1 MFENLNRQRS
11 APGFSFERSG
21 ALFVTGIK
29 HILVKYCIYD
39 TVIFASAC
47 NNLHRRLIMSELEEL
62 QEMLNCIN
70 ENLIVLAR
78 DQQKIYILL
87 EQISKEIKKE

>member
-1 MFENLNRQRS
+1 
-11 APGFSFERSG
+11 
-21 ALFVTGIK
+21 
-29 HILVKYCIYD
+29 
-39 TVIFASAC
+39 
-47 NNLHRRLIMSELEEL
+47 MSEVEKL

-87 EQISKEIKKE
+87 EKIDQEIKKE

>member
-1 MFENLNRQRS
+1 
-11 APGFSFERSG
+11 
-21 ALFVTGIK
+21 
-29 HILVKYCIYD
+29 
-39 TVIFASAC
+39 
-47 NNLHRRLIMSELEEL
+47 MSELEKL

>member
-1 MFENLNRQRS
+1 ME
-11 APGFSFERSG
+11 A
-21 ALFVTGIK
+21 
-29 HILVKYCIYD
+29 
-39 TVIFASAC
+39 
-47 NNLHRRLIMSELEEL
+47 LIMSEVEKL

-87 EQISKEIKKE
+87 EKIDQEIKKE

>member
-1 MFENLNRQRS
+1 MIPLYLQ
-11 APGFSFERSG
+11 
-21 ALFVTGIK
+21 ALAIK
-29 HILVKYCIYD
+29 LYGG
-39 TVIFASAC
+39 S
-47 NNLHRRLIMSELEEL
+47 IMSEIEKL

>member
-1 MFENLNRQRS
+1 
-11 APGFSFERSG
+11 
-21 ALFVTGIK
+21 
-29 HILVKYCIYD
+29 
-39 TVIFASAC
+39 
-47 NNLHRRLIMSELEEL
+47 MSEVEKL

>member
-1 MFENLNRQRS
+1 
-11 APGFSFERSG
+11 
-21 ALFVTGIK
+21 
-29 HILVKYCIYD
+29 
-39 TVIFASAC
+39 
-47 NNLHRRLIMSELEEL
+47 MSELEEL

-87 EQISKEIKKE
+87 EKIDQEIKKE

>member
-1 MFENLNRQRS
+1 
-11 APGFSFERSG
+11 
-21 ALFVTGIK
+21 
-29 HILVKYCIYD
+29 
-39 TVIFASAC
+39 
-47 NNLHRRLIMSELEEL
+47 MSEVEKL

-87 EQISKEIKKE
+87 VT

>member
-1 MFENLNRQRS
+1 
-11 APGFSFERSG
+11 
-21 ALFVTGIK
+21 
-29 HILVKYCIYD
+29 
-39 TVIFASAC
+39 
-47 NNLHRRLIMSELEEL
+47 MSEIEKL

>member
-1 MFENLNRQRS
+1 
-11 APGFSFERSG
+11 
-21 ALFVTGIK
+21 
-29 HILVKYCIYD
+29 
-39 TVIFASAC
+39 
-47 NNLHRRLIMSELEEL
+47 MSEIEKL

-87 EQISKEIKKE
+87 EKIDQEIKKE

>member
-1 MFENLNRQRS
+1 
-11 APGFSFERSG
+11 
-21 ALFVTGIK
+21 
-29 HILVKYCIYD
+29 
-39 TVIFASAC
+39 
-47 NNLHRRLIMSELEEL
+47 MSELEEL

-87 EQISKEIKKE
+87 EKIDQEIKKG

>member
-1 MFENLNRQRS
+1 
-11 APGFSFERSG
+11 
-21 ALFVTGIK
+21 
-29 HILVKYCIYD
+29 
-39 TVIFASAC
+39 
-47 NNLHRRLIMSELEEL
+47 MSELEEL